1 MSELKVAGTNVIN
14 VEDPSDTVIVGNMA
28 IDPETQA
35 SGSKVDEYSP
45 GDGYEKI
52 EIPDSLVY
60 GEQPDQETEQAVT
73 TESQDKATTVSEQ
86 KGETETVSDDS
97 EIVYKSEDG
106 TEHTATDIETWKTDS
121 VNRSEWQKSNTEKA
135 QEISEARKSVEP
147 FMKLMEKFRE
157 SDEFADTVKEAV
169 IDELGDEAGQLFEQ
183 SLEMKDMDKS
193 EEPETTVEPEE
204 VSELKAKNRQLEN
217 EMKLG
222 NQLSELMNKHGLN
235 DKEVDS
241 VLSFAVGHQEKTGTL
256 LSPEDAYKVM
266 NFDKVKSGSKN
277 KPSVPVNVKKGVG
290 VKSNSSK
297 KSFTSY
303 EDIDINGFF
312 N

>member
-1 MSELKVAGTNVIN
+1 MV
-14 VEDPSDTVIVGNMA
+14 
-28 IDPETQA
+28 
-35 SGSKVDEYSP
+35 
-45 GDGYEKI
+45 
-52 EIPDSLVY
+52 
-60 GEQPDQETEQAVT
+60 
-73 TESQDKATTVSEQ
+73 
-86 KGETETVSDDS
+86 
-97 EIVYKSEDG
+97 
-106 TEHTATDIETWKTDS
+106 S